1 MYAAKAANKNCVR
14 VIPSLNLAATETRLD
29 GDAVDGP
36 QFQRIPDENFIS

>member
-14 VIPSLNLAATETRLD
+14 VVTSLNLPAAETRLD

-36 QFQRIPDENFIS
+36 QFQRIPDEKFIS